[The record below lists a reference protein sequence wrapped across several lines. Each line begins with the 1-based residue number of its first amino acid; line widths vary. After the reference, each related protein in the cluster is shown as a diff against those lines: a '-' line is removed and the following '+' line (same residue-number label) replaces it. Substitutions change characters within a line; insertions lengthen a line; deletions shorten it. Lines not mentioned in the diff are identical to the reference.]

1 MVGFNS
7 IQIDDEELCK
17 VEEIPKASKDITNAA
32 TTFISPSTST
42 TTITLTTSTTTSSS
56 ATNPFIIRTNMTLT
70 TNTAETDESNRIPR
84 IFIPKDYNDD
94 DDEVMSVG
102 IGEFSIWFILMIS
115 AGVAV
120 VIGLILMA
128 VWLQFRSKR
137 KNQRP
142 EDVAR
147 IEFMPDLFYN
157 GMNEHTIEH
166 LTYEDA
172 MRDSVDGHDNNEDND
187 YDEPLDDGYV

>member
-17 VEEIPKASKDITNAA
+17 VEEIPKASKDINNAA
-32 TTFISPSTST
+32 TTFISP
-42 TTITLTTSTTTSSS
+42 TTSTTTSRS

-120 VIGLILMA
+120 VIGLILMV

-147 IEFMPDLFYN
+147 IEFMPDLFNN

-172 MRDSVDGHDNNEDND
+172 MRDKAYGHDNNEDND